1 MMTMYVK
8 IEILVNPIK
17 QNDILL
23 RRYPEKKHI
32 CLKSTILSKQNSKNS
47 LKTRFETVFGQFSF
61 FQKCDNIKLEFQYMM
76 IQMCQFAK
84 STFKLQDQEY
94 WQELIKKEKL
104 DIDSAKG
111 AQISMLANKIDKS
124 ILSFRSP
131 NKPYITFIF

>member
-1 MMTMYVK
+1 
-8 IEILVNPIK
+8 
-17 QNDILL
+17 
-23 RRYPEKKHI
+23 
-32 CLKSTILSKQNSKNS
+32 
-47 LKTRFETVFGQFSF
+47 
-61 FQKCDNIKLEFQYMM
+61 MM
-76 IQMCQFAK
+76 IQMCQFVK

-131 NKPYITFIF
+131 NKPHITFIF

>member
-1 MMTMYVK
+1 
-8 IEILVNPIK
+8 
-17 QNDILL
+17 
-23 RRYPEKKHI
+23 
-32 CLKSTILSKQNSKNS
+32 
-47 LKTRFETVFGQFSF
+47 
-61 FQKCDNIKLEFQYMM
+61 
-76 IQMCQFAK
+76 MCQFAK